1 MYAGRILRV
10 NLSEK
15 SVSIYKPEKR
25 VYRELVGGS
34 GIAVDMHLKLGS
46 HSKDPFSPENP
57 IVIMNG
63 PLTAS
68 APSCSKIQFTARSP
82 LTMGWGESNVGGKM
96 AGYMKKAGWDGLII
110 EGKSDKPVYIH
121 VTSDGAEIR
130 DADHLWGRT
139 TYETMDILRKDHGEI
154 SAASIGPAGE
164 NLVRYGCI
172 IADNSRAAGRT
183 GIGAVMGSKKLKAI
197 AVEKDFSFS
206 PEPADPE
213 RFREAVRELA
223 SRIKDNFTANMF
235 REVGTGGYVESAEMF
250 GDLPVKYFTE
260 GEFGKAERISSN
272 YLIEKYFK
280 RHDGCMGCSIK
291 CGKILNYN
299 GKEYH
304 LPEYETLA
312 SFGSLLMIDSGES
325 LVEINHLANSLGLDT
340 ISCGVTIGM
349 AMHLTERNLAD
360 FGIRF
365 GEDDKVKEYLRLIA
379 YREGHGDLL
388 AEGTMRIEEEL
399 GLDGVAAHV
408 RGLEIPMHDPRAFF
422 SLAVAYATNNRGAC
436 HLPHQMYNVEMGL
449 KIKEYGIASSGRFEN
464 EGKGEIT
471 AKMQNFAEIFN
482 CLVMCVFVPAK
493 PSHISA
499 LLTSGTGI
507 DHTPERIYSIGE
519 RVFNLKRRY
528 NELAGRGREYDRLPE
543 IVLKPLP
550 GGTEGNV
557 PDLKKQLDEYYRF
570 RGWG

>member
-10 NLSEK
+10 DLFEGDVK
-15 SVSIYKPEKR
+15 EYKPDGK
-25 VYRELVGGS
+25 VYRELIGGS
-34 GIAVDMHLKLGS
+34 GVAVKIHLDLES
-46 HSKDPFSPENP
+46 HSKDPYSPENP

-82 LTMGWGESNVGGKM
+82 LTMGWGESNAGGKL
-96 AGYMKKAGWDGLII
+96 ATYLKKAGWDGIII
-110 EGKSDKPVYIH
+110 EGKSKKPVYLHID
-121 VTSDGAEIR
+121 SNGAEIKK
-130 DADHLWGRT
+130 ADHLWGKT
-139 TYETMDILRKDHGEI
+139 TYETIEEIGEDEGGV
-154 SAASIGPAGE
+154 SVACIGPAGE
-164 NLVRYGCI
+164 NLVRYACI

-183 GIGAVMGSKKLKAI
+183 GMGAVFGSKMLKAI
-197 AVEKDFSFS
+197 AVSKDFAFN
-206 PEPADPE
+206 PEIADGE
-213 RFREAVRELA
+213 KFREAVIEL
-223 SRIKDNFTANMF
+223 STRIRDNFTANMF
-235 REVGTGGYVESAEMF
+235 KEVGTGGYVESAEMF

-260 GEFGKAERISSN
+260 GEFGRADRISSN
-272 YLIEKYFK
+272 YLIERYFR

-291 CGKILNYN
+291 CGKVLEYS

-312 SFGSLLMIDSGES
+312 SFGSLLLIDSGES
-325 LVEINHLANSLGLDT
+325 LIEINHLANSLGLDT

-349 AMHLTERNLAD
+349 AMYLTEKNLAD
-360 FGIRF
+360 FGIKF
-365 GEDDKVKEYLRLIA
+365 GDAEKVKEYLKLIA
-379 YREGHGDLL
+379 YRQGHGDLL
-388 AEGTMRIEEEL
+388 AEGTMRIERKL

-449 KIKEYGIASSGRFEN
+449 KIKEYGIASTGRFEN
-464 EGKGEIT
+464 SGKGEIT

-493 PSHISA
+493 PTHISS
-499 LLTSGTGI
+499 LLTFGTGL
-507 DHTPERIYSIGE
+507 DYSPEKIYSIGE
-519 RVFNLKRRY
+519 RIFNLKREY
-528 NELAGRGREYDRLPE
+528 NELAGSGKEYDRLPE
-543 IVLKPLP
+543 IVLQPVS

-557 PDLKKQLDEYYRF
+557 PDLEKQLQDYYAF
-570 RGWG
+570 RGW